1 MIRSYTVECDDNDHY
16 SPSFRQHANKLA
28 VLSFLRQP
36 VVKLP
41 FFYGWIIV
49 AITMV
54 AGVLAAG
61 VSNITMAVVLKP
73 ISDDLG
79 WSRSLTA
86 AAVTAGAVSGGLLSP
101 LFGPIAD
108 RMGPRFLLPLGGALV
123 GLLAFGVSL
132 SSEPWQFY
140 ATFVPARALTE
151 FLLCGMISFT
161 AVTNWFYRKRPRAM
175 GLVAMATPLGSAALS
190 LVYQF
195 FVTHYGWRSAFL
207 ALGVALW
214 VLVVLPGIIFLRR
227 QPEDL
232 GLHPDGIAPSPD
244 AKTVAFINVKSN
256 DSTSEHSW
264 SRPEA
269 MRTSTLWLLVASTF
283 LAAIGTG
290 GTAFHTAAYFT
301 DVNIEPAV
309 AASAVSV
316 MALAGAFG
324 NGLWGTLAERVSPRG
339 LNVATMVVAAATVG
353 LLTQVAAPIGAFVF
367 ALLFGLNA
375 RGAAV
380 LTQVLISR
388 YFGRRSFGAIS
399 SVLDP
404 FHKGGLGLGALFAG
418 IAFDLTGNYQLIF
431 LIFFV
436 SYIISALLIFLAKR
450 PVRKMG

>member
-1 MIRSYTVECDDNDHY
+1 
-16 SPSFRQHANKLA
+16 L
-28 VLSFLRQP
+28 
-36 VVKLP
+36 
-41 FFYGWIIV
+41 
-49 AITMV
+49 
-54 AGVLAAG
+54 
-61 VSNITMAVVLKP
+61 
-73 ISDDLG
+73 
-79 WSRSLTA
+79 
-86 AAVTAGAVSGGLLSP
+86 
-101 LFGPIAD
+101 AD
-108 RMGPRFLLPLGGALV
+108 RLGPRFLLPLGGALV

-132 SSEPWQFY
+132 STEPWQFY

-161 AVTNWFYRKRPRAM
+161 AVTNWFYLKRPRAM
-175 GLVAMATPLGSAALS
+175 GLVAMATPLGSAVLS

-214 VLVVLPGIIFLRR
+214 VLVVIPGAVLLRR

-232 GLHPDGIAPSPD
+232 GLYPDGIAPSAD
-244 AKTVAFINVKSN
+244 ALEAASTKMKSN
-256 DSTSEHSW
+256 DAASEQSW

-269 MRTSTLWLLVASTF
+269 MRTSALWLLVASTF

-301 DVNIEPAV
+301 DVRIAPAV
-309 AASAVSV
+309 AAGAVSV
-316 MALAGAFG
+316 MALSGAFG
-324 NGLWGTLAERVSPRG
+324 NGLWGALAERISPRG
-339 LNVATMVVAAATVG
+339 LNVATMLVAAAAVAF
-353 LLTQVAAPIGAFVF
+353 LTQVTAPIAAFVF
-367 ALLFGLNA
+367 AFLFGLNA

-418 IAFDLTGNYQLIF
+418 IAFDFTGNYQAIF
-431 LIFFV
+431 MIFGATYV
-436 SYIISALLIFLAKR
+436 VSALLIFLVRR
-450 PVRKMG
+450 PGRRVE